1 MKSLKF
7 IILIFSFAAISAAV
21 SGCSLKFWQKPINP
35 PVTKNGGNATATSTE
50 EIDVSDWLTYRNEE
64 YGFEVKYPEE
74 WVYNEYRKG
83 EPKQD
88 PTLSDLLVEFYDSSD
103 NFKFFLVVS
112 DDQKQVV
119 ASNAQTVVT
128 ENGVVAQKI
137 DNQTRIHF
145 IINSD
150 MYRITLNGV
159 KPIQNEMINAIFL
172 TFKLIN

>member
-1 MKSLKF
+1 
-7 IILIFSFAAISAAV
+7 
-21 SGCSLKFWQKPINP
+21 
-35 PVTKNGGNATATSTE
+35 
-50 EIDVSDWLTYRNEE
+50 
-64 YGFEVKYPEE
+64 VKYPEE